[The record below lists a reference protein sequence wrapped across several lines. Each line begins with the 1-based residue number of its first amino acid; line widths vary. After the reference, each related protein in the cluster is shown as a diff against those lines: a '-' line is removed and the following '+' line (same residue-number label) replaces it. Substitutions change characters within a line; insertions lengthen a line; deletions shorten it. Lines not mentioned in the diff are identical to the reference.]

1 MRGKRSIRPSVDLD
15 NCQERYRILSDPKD
29 KCVLATLEHHQGP
42 NSITALTNPL
52 KIVATIAPYF
62 GGAISVPV
70 SVTPA
75 RSDDPASPS
84 MEGDRPTDPP
94 FRTTIQFIYPR
105 DAGVVCIG
113 RRNNKVERLCGTHRI
128 SYCDS

>member
-62 GGAISVPV
+62 GGAISTSICHTCEVRRSGLPEHGRG
-70 SVTPA
+70 STHHFALQFSLSTPEMQELFA
-75 RSDDPASPS
+75 
-84 MEGDRPTDPP
+84 
-94 FRTTIQFIYPR
+94 
-105 DAGVVCIG
+105 
-113 RRNNKVERLCGTHRI
+113 
-128 SYCDS
+128 